1 MVSRDV
7 SGQLRAGLS
16 AGPVQS
22 SGVVSAEP
30 SAGSIRAPAPDPG
43 AGPGAAA
50 VWVPPNLGPAAPGGM
65 GRESQARPPTL
76 SARRVAA
83 PDARP
88 AAQAHRPAPGPRTV
102 PHGAPGTMEHG
113 LRA

>member
-7 SGQLRAGLS
+7 PGQLRAGLP

-22 SGVVSAEP
+22 GGVVSAES

-43 AGPGAAA
+43 AGPCAAA
-50 VWVPPNLGPAAPGGM
+50 VWVPPHLGHAAPGGM

-76 SARRVAA
+76 SARRVAG
-83 PDARP
+83 PNARP
-88 AAQAHRPAPGPRTV
+88 AAPAHGPAPGPRTLPPRSPATV
-102 PHGAPGTMEHG
+102 AHRPP
-113 LRA
+113 